1 MDVKKLG
8 NIVMPGKGVFF
19 FERCLRGAVS
29 ELLLTL
35 KLGHTLMAADSFWM
49 TERSSARVC
58 K

>member
-1 MDVKKLG
+1 MDVEKLG

-35 KLGHTLMAADSFWM
+35 KLGIP
-49 TERSSARVC
+49 
-58 K
+58 